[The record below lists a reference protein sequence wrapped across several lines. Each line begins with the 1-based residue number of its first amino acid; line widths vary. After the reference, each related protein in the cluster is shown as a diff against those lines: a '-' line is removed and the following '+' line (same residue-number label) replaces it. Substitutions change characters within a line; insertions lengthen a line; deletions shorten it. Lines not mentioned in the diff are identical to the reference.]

1 MFNTSFFRYPYD
13 EAATVAISTIKE
25 FQNDFKEVVLRSI
38 YSIFFIWSELYMN
51 CIWFGF
57 GSFEL

>member
-1 MFNTSFFRYPYD
+1 MFNTAFFRYPYD

-38 YSIFFIWSELYMN
+38 YSTFFIWCELWYK
-51 CIWFGF
+51 
-57 GSFEL
+57 